1 MDYNI
6 VAQMLE
12 LDGINITHIEILDDS
27 IHICVKSDAESE
39 CQKCHSK
46 NVYVHSIYIRE
57 YVRDRSICNKKC
69 YLDIE
74 VRVIACKDCG
84 EKRHEKFNFVE
95 SYAHQTNRYKEY
107 IAKLGFELDISSISV
122 MEDVGYKTVEQI
134 LKSYVHKNKPNGI
147 SECRRI
153 GIDEFANRKGHKNF
167 CTLIADLDKSK
178 PLAVLPDRKEET
190 IRRYFSMLPLEQRE
204 KITEVSLDM
213 WSTFINLAREF
224 FPNARIVIDRFH
236 VMQHVSKVMDKIRVV
251 DYKQLTGEEKKQV
264 KGIRWI
270 MNKRS
275 SKLTEIEKDILNKWF
290 SLTNKSK
297 KAYRLKEEF
306 VKIMDKTTDIK
317 KGKMLLESWIVKVEK
332 LKTKKAIS
340 FVKTFRKRLE
350 YIINYFHANTTN
362 ATLEGMI
369 NKVKSIKRRAFGVPN
384 PYNMATRIFLGFQDK
399 NCLYSRM

>member
-1 MDYNI
+1 
-6 VAQMLE
+6 
-12 LDGINITHIEILDDS
+12 
-27 IHICVKSDAESE
+27 
-39 CQKCHSK
+39 
-46 NVYVHSIYIRE
+46 
-57 YVRDRSICNKKC
+57 
-69 YLDIE
+69 
-74 VRVIACKDCG
+74 
-84 EKRHEKFNFVE
+84 
-95 SYAHQTNRYKEY
+95 
-107 IAKLGFELDISSISV
+107 
-122 MEDVGYKTVEQI
+122 
-134 LKSYVHKNKPNGI
+134 
-147 SECRRI
+147 
-153 GIDEFANRKGHKNF
+153 
-167 CTLIADLDKSK
+167 
-178 PLAVLPDRKEET
+178 
-190 IRRYFSMLPLEQRE
+190 
-204 KITEVSLDM
+204 
-213 WSTFINLAREF
+213 
-224 FPNARIVIDRFH
+224 
-236 VMQHVSKVMDKIRVV
+236 
-251 DYKQLTGEEKKQV
+251 
-264 KGIRWI
+264 